1 MVKEENSVSVRL
13 EIEGPV
19 ATVWLD
25 RPAQLNA
32 LNLDMRTS
40 LSEAFKKLNDD
51 AAIRAIIVT
60 GGDKVFAAGADI
72 KLLADKGPAEV
83 MALGFLD
90 LWRPIA
96 ESPKPVIA
104 SVCGYALGAGCELAL
119 MCDIIL
125 ADSTAQFGLPECK
138 LGVMPGAG
146 GSQRLIRAIG
156 KPAASLLLMT
166 GGMLSADR
174 AYALGLISELAADGR
189 CLDAS
194 RKIAARIASMPPLAI
209 AAIKQILANG
219 ADLPLPE
226 ALTLENQAF
235 LRLFD
240 TQDQK
245 EGMAAFLEKRKPD
258 FKGV

>member
-1 MVKEENSVSVRL
+1 MVTEQNGPVVRL
-13 EIEGPV
+13 DTEGPV
-19 ATVWLD
+19 ATIWLD
-25 RPAQLNA
+25 RPGQLNA
-32 LNLDMRTS
+32 LNLEMRTA
-40 LSEAFKKLNDD
+40 LADGFKRLNDD
-51 AAIRAIIVT
+51 PGIRAI
-60 GGDKVFAAGADI
+60 VFAAGADI

-83 MALGFLD
+83 RALGFLD

-96 ESPKPVIA
+96 QSPKPVIA
-104 SVCGYALGAGCELAL
+104 AVSGYALGAGCELAL
-119 MCDIIL
+119 MCDIIV
-125 ADSTAQFGLPECK
+125 ADSTAQFGQPECR

-156 KPAASLLLMT
+156 KAAASLLLMT
-166 GGMLSADR
+166 GGMLNAER
-174 AYALGLISELAADGR
+174 AYALGLVSELAEAGG
-189 CLDAS
+189 CLEAA

-209 AAIKQILANG
+209 AAIKQTLANG
-219 ADLPLPE
+219 ADLPLPD
-226 ALTLENQAF
+226 ALALENQAF

>member
-1 MVKEENSVSVRL
+1 MVTEQNGPVVRL

-25 RPAQLNA
+25 RPGQLNA
-32 LNLDMRTS
+32 LNLEMRNA
-40 LSEAFKKLNDD
+40 LSDRFKRLNDD
-51 AAIRAIIVT
+51 RAVRAIVVT

-83 MALGFLD
+83 RALGFLD

-104 SVCGYALGAGCELAL
+104 AVSGYALGAGCELAL
-119 MCDIIL
+119 MCDIIV
-125 ADSTAQFGLPECK
+125 ADSTAQFGQPECR

-156 KPAASLLLMT
+156 KAPASLLLMT
-166 GGMLSADR
+166 GGMLNAER
-174 AYALGLISELAADGR
+174 AYALGLVSELTEAGGCMEAA
-189 CLDAS
+189 
-194 RKIAARIASMPPLAI
+194 RKIAARVASMPPLAI
-209 AAIKQILANG
+209 AAIKKTLADA

-226 ALTLENQAF
+226 ALALENQAF
-235 LRLFD
+235 LKLFD